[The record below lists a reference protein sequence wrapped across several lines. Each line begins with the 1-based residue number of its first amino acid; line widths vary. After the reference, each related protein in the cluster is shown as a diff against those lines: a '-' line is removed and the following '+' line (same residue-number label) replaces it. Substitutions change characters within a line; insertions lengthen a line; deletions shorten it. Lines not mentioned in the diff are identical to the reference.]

1 MEDTKASDAVCRI
14 CFDGDDSGDLVEP
27 CGCSG
32 SQAHV
37 HEKCLQRWRRLQT
50 FQGKHTAATRCEV
63 CGQKYSASLA
73 PPKRP
78 VFALFH
84 EYAHVLLE
92 TLWRLLICAIT
103 SPFALLSPIIFILV
117 GFPCV
122 LLGIW
127 KGLVVSLAFF
137 PLVVFFLYLNG
148 LKLSVFGSI
157 GHFYIGLSSFGA
169 PVDGLQRGMLLV
181 SIGARGPFEKTVLY
195 VIEHS
200 DTSSLAVILNK
211 PLTCKQI
218 QNKDGGF
225 EVSIRNGGPLR
236 QSRYCIHSVYGVP
249 GAERLVQRESVFLSR
264 DIGSSMDALKTKSP
278 NDVYSMVIL
287 QGYASWGSHQLAGEV
302 RRGAWGWI
310 KPEHV
315 QAEDVLEMD
324 PIVLENTWER
334 LINSPRLQVF
344 EG

>member
-122 LLGIW
+122 LFGIW

-137 PLVVFFLYLNG
+137 PLVVFSVLERTQAVSIWFHRSFLYRT
-148 LKLSVFGSI
+148 FI
-157 GHFYIGLSSFGA
+157 IWSSSGWA
-169 PVDGLQRGMLLV
+169 TTRNAACVDWR
-181 SIGARGPFEKTVLY
+181 
-195 VIEHS
+195 
-200 DTSSLAVILNK
+200 
-211 PLTCKQI
+211 
-218 QNKDGGF
+218 
-225 EVSIRNGGPLR
+225 
-236 QSRYCIHSVYGVP
+236 
-249 GAERLVQRESVFLSR
+249 
-264 DIGSSMDALKTKSP
+264 
-278 NDVYSMVIL
+278 
-287 QGYASWGSHQLAGEV
+287 SWA
-302 RRGAWGWI
+302 
-310 KPEHV
+310 
-315 QAEDVLEMD
+315 
-324 PIVLENTWER
+324 
-334 LINSPRLQVF
+334 F
-344 EG
+344 